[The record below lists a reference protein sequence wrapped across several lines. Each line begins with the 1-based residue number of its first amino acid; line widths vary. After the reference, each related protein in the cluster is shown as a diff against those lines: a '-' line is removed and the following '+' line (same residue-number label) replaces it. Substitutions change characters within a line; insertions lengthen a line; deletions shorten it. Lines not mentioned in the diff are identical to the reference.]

1 MVKANYKYPYFTQTE
16 LMKHIA
22 AMWNQSD
29 EKKASDA
36 RRIAAADERK
46 EAGTSAAA
54 SRCQASSPQGSSRP
68 SELRPESSGLHTT
81 QDAVQAALSV
91 AVAMRGAQQSNP
103 QPQPASDSKKQ
114 DKERQRKERQLQ
126 RKMDVARKALR
137 TAMAAVEKYGVRC
150 VCTPAPS
157 PLASA
162 TLAWHTD

>member
-36 RRIAAADERK
+36 RRIAAADERS

-68 SELRPESSGLHTT
+68 NELRPESCCIPGTRT
-81 QDAVQAALSV
+81 
-91 AVAMRGAQQSNP
+91 AVAGGDSARAQSP
-103 QPQPASDSKKQ
+103 VHGEAAKARRVSR
-114 DKERQRKERQLQ
+114 ERANRYK
-126 RKMDVARKALR
+126 
-137 TAMAAVEKYGVRC
+137 
-150 VCTPAPS
+150 
-157 PLASA
+157 
-162 TLAWHTD
+162 HT